1 MRQGLDNPAFSKFVR
16 DTVDFEDKVNL
27 SLLEYAGI
35 LEVRLRV
42 EVPDDLRPMVL
53 RLVEGILT
61 GDKPGP
67 NTAKV
72 AEELAKVAGDQFA
85 DRMEEQM
92 RVLLAERGI
101 GPDPKVRLR
110 PIDVE
115 QTAVQSFV
123 LANLIEQLTNLDVRV
138 ADLMRVET
146 GMEG

>member
-1 MRQGLDNPAFSKFVR
+1 LRQGLDNPAFSKFVR

>member
-1 MRQGLDNPAFSKFVR
+1 LRQGLDNPAFSKFVR

-92 RVLLAERGI
+92 RVRLAERGI